1 MRGGAGGAHESSFIN
16 GGIFHKLHHGPIHI
30 GYGQIRLARAE
41 MEKAQSERKKKEAGG
56 QETREGKVMS
66 CREKGA
72 QSLSFSEKLVL
83 Q

>member
-1 MRGGAGGAHESSFIN
+1 MRGGAGGAHESSLIN
-16 GGIFHKLHHGPIHI
+16 GGIFHKLHHGHVHI
-30 GYGQIRLARAE
+30 GYGQMRLARAE
-41 MEKAQSERKKKEAGG
+41 MEKAQSERKKKEAGR
-56 QETREGKVMS
+56 QETRGEKVMS